1 MEIVRSRPQTTTAPP
16 EWFTGR
22 VFIDPIAPA
31 DGESRLRAYRV
42 HFSPGA
48 RTAWHTHPHGQVLHV
63 TDGVGLVQSRGDSVQ
78 LIRAGDTVRIGP
90 GEDHWH
96 GAAPSNFMT
105 HLALHEAGKDGVDA
119 VWGDQVSDGEYNEA
133 PAGDGP

>member
-1 MEIVRSRPQTTTAPP
+1 MEIIRSRPQTTSAPP

-22 VFIDPIAPA
+22 VFIDGIAPTDA
-31 DGESRLRAYRV
+31 GSRIRAYRV

-63 TDGVGLVQSRGDSVQ
+63 TDGVGLVARRGGPVEE
-78 LIRAGDTVRIGP
+78 IRAGDTVRIDP

-96 GAAPSNFMT
+96 GADASHFMT
-105 HLALHEAGKDGVDA
+105 HLALHEAGEDGVDA
-119 VWGDQVSDGEYNEA
+119 AWGEQVSDEEYGAA
-133 PAGDGP
+133 PSSG